1 MERKRLNT
9 RMKTLRIMI
18 VEDESIIALDIRYIV
33 QHLGYEVPAMA
44 ASGEES
50 IDKAGSIHPDLI
62 LMDIQLKGR
71 MDGISA
77 AEKIQRSYDIPVIYL
92 SAFGDDVTLERINRD
107 RPFGFIQKP
116 FSESELEETIERL
129 LRPPNEIRPSR

>member
-1 MERKRLNT
+1 MERKRLRT

-18 VEDESIIALDIRYIV
+18 VEDESIIALDIRHIV
-33 QHLGYEVPAMA
+33 RHLGYEVTAMA

-50 IDKAGSIHPDLI
+50 IDKAVSTDPDLI

-71 MDGISA
+71 MDGINA
-77 AEKIQRSYDIPVIYL
+77 AEKIQRLYDIPVIYL

-107 RPFGFIQKP
+107 RPFEFIQKP
-116 FSESELEETIERL
+116 FIESELKETIERL